1 MTGGAPFP
9 SMLDGMMENM
19 RQTVRNMLL
28 RLNGRSDEKTPQE
41 QEEQCSVEEQER
53 AAEEQSVQEH
63 QRVAEKQRMQEQE
76 QVAADKRMQEEE
88 QCVEEGTQEAERQL
102 QDRPTQARHDRIGRF
117 GARPASLSCVLLR
130 RRGVGLL

>member
-9 SMLDGMMENM
+9 SMLERMH
-19 RQTVRNMLL
+19 QTVRNMLL
-28 RLNGRSDEKTPQE
+28 RPNGRSDEKTPQE

-53 AAEEQSVQEH
+53 AAEEQSVHEQ
-63 QRVAEKQRMQEQE
+63 QRAAEKQRMQER
-76 QVAADKRMQEEE
+76 VAADQRMQEEE

-102 QDRPTQARHDRIGRF
+102 QDRPTQARHDRIGRC

-130 RRGVGLL
+130 RRRVGLL